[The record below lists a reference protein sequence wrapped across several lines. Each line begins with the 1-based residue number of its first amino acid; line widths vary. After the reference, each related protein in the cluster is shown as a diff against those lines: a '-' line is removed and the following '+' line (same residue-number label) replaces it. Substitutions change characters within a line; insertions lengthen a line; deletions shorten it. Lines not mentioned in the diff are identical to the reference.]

1 MSESD
6 PAHTTRI
13 AVLFEGSLAV
23 AALAIGW
30 VAGHSPLV
38 GVDASGRETR
48 EQIEAIG
55 WGLIATVPLLAGL
68 LVVDRIPLAPL
79 RRVRDMTAA
88 IVSHMFS
95 GASFLQLAAVAITA
109 GFGEELLFRGLLQ
122 AGVSSVLPP
131 GWGPWAALAVGAV
144 AFGVC
149 HWLNT
154 TYALLAVLAGAYF
167 GFLMLAT
174 HSIWTPITAHATYD
188 FIALLY
194 LVGSH
199 RVVRSKTEEPKNQ
212 RTKEPNDQ

>member
-1 MSESD
+1 MSEPG

-23 AALAIGW
+23 AALTIGW
-30 VAGHSPLV
+30 LAGNSPLV
-38 GVDASGRETR
+38 GVDTSGAQTR
-48 EQIEAIG
+48 EQIEAVG
-55 WGLIATVPLLAGL
+55 WGLIATLPLLAGL

-79 RRVRDMTAA
+79 RRVRDMTAT
-88 IVSHMFS
+88 IVSHLFS
-95 GASFLQLAAVAITA
+95 GASLLQLAAVSVMA

-122 AGVSSVLPP
+122 AGVSSGLPP
-131 GWGPWAALAVGAV
+131 DWGPWAALAVGAV

-188 FIALLY
+188 FIALVY
-194 LVGSH
+194 LVGPR
-199 RVVRSKTEEPKNQ
+199 RVVGSGDRVSGE
-212 RTKEPNDQ
+212 